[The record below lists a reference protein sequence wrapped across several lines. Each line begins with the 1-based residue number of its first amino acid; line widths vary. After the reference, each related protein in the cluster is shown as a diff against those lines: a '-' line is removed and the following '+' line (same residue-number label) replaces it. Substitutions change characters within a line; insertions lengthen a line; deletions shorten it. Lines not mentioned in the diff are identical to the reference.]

1 VKVLVVDDDADLLDL
16 TAYALRRDGFTVI
29 QAMDGEQAMLKWERE
44 EPDLVLLDANM
55 PKMNGFE
62 VCRQI
67 RQASTTPVIMLTAR
81 DDEADILQGLELGA
95 DDYVT
100 KPFSAKQLIARIK
113 AVIRRCQGDP
123 YRQPVS
129 ELTAGD
135 LVLDLQSHEAR
146 KSGSVVQLTP
156 LEFRLLYMLAMNEG
170 RVIPYD
176 RLVEYAWGYDGGDS
190 SLLKTH
196 MSHIRSKLGLM
207 GNGPGSIRA
216 IPGVGYS
223 LSRS

>member
-1 VKVLVVDDDADLLDL
+1 MKILVVDDDADLLDL
-16 TAYALRRDGFTVI
+16 TGYALRREGFTVV
-29 QAMDGEQAMLKWERE
+29 QALDGEQALRRWETE

-62 VCRQI
+62 VCRTI

-81 DDEADILQGLELGA
+81 DDEEDILQGLELGA

-123 YRQPVS
+123 FRQPVS
-129 ELTAGD
+129 ELRAGD
-135 LVLDLQSHEAR
+135 LVLDLQSHEA
-146 KSGSVVQLTP
+146 KKGGAAVQLTP

-196 MSHIRSKLGLM
+196 MSHIRSKLGI
-207 GNGPGSIRA
+207 GGSGAGSIRA

-223 LSRS
+223 LNRG